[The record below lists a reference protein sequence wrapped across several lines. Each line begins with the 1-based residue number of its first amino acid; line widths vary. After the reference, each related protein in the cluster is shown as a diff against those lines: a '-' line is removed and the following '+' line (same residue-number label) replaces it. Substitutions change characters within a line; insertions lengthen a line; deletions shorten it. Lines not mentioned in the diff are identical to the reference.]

1 MSWGLVDD
9 KFWTNPKVKR
19 LREQGV
25 SGRAAIG
32 SYMLAVSY
40 SNDILSDGILTPFDV
55 KALAIPKGDRDK
67 LVAVGL
73 WDDKGDGYY
82 AIHDFLDFNKSRE
95 QVLRE
100 RQSHAGR
107 QAAYLQRKALRD
119 AGSDASHDASRDG
132 GDDAAPSHSH
142 IPEGDYLSPPYS
154 PPRDVVLTYRD
165 LVGRTPSA
173 GALGYL
179 NRLTRTFGEEPV
191 CAALEGEWEANRDL
205 STLIGRSEAVLVA
218 GARRKSEDE
227 RKDELRR
234 ANENRVAATQERIRR
249 LQAAEA
255 DPEVAERELARMR
268 EALAR

>member
-9 KFWTNPKVKR
+9 KFWTNQKIKR
-19 LREQGV
+19 LREHGA

-40 SNDILSDGILTPFDV
+40 CNDILSDGILTPFDV
-55 KALAIPKGDRDK
+55 RALAIPKSDRDK

-82 AIHDFLDFNKSRE
+82 GIHDFLDFNKSRE
-95 QVLRE
+95 QVMRE

-119 AGSDASHDASRDG
+119 GDSDASHDASHDAGRD
-132 GDDAAPSHSH
+132 APPIHSH
-142 IPEGDYLSPPYS
+142 TKGVSQSPPYS

-165 LVGRTPSA
+165 LVGRVPSQ
-173 GALGYL
+173 GALAYL
-179 NRLTRTFGEEPV
+179 NRLTRTFGEESV
-191 CAALEGEWEANRDL
+191 CAALETEWAASHDL
-205 STLIGRSEAVLVA
+205 STLIGRSEAALVSES
-218 GARRKSEDE
+218 RRKSEDE

-234 ANENRVAATQERIRR
+234 VHESQVEATQERIRR
-249 LQAAEA
+249 LQSAEA
-255 DPEVAERELARMR
+255 DPGVAAAALARMR
-268 EALAR
+268 EVVKR